1 MFECSICK
9 FTITDPTPFTTSCC
23 NHACCQSCL
32 QRWKTASVNR
42 NCHLCR
48 SPNPS
53 SIAARLQGADEL
65 FKEYLRV
72 SGEVEPTTSQAVS
85 SINNNTT
92 TSAFALPNVSVSG
105 SDTSLVELY

>member
-1 MFECSICK
+1 MSSITFK
-9 FTITDPTPFTTSCC
+9 KLSS
-23 NHACCQSCL
+23 NGNVCQTFSL
-32 QRWKTASVNR
+32 RREDVTQSRLSLLFK
-42 NCHLCR
+42 LCR